1 MRDISFLE
9 WFLLGMPV
17 EWFIVTVVAGAAFLI
32 WAAATTRPDRRR
44 RERRGGRDGRGPP
57 RDR

>member
-17 EWFIVTVVAGAAFLI
+17 EWFLFTVVAGAAFLI
-32 WAAATTRPDRRR
+32 WAAATTRLDRRR

>member
-17 EWFIVTVVAGAAFLI
+17 EWFLFTVVAGAAFLI
-32 WAAATTRPDRRR
+32 WAGVSTWVGGRRRDRRDRRR
-44 RERRGGRDGRGPP
+44 DP
-57 RDR
+57 

>member
-9 WFLLGMPV
+9 WFL
-17 EWFIVTVVAGAAFLI
+17 FTVVAGAAFLI
-32 WAAATTRPDRRR
+32 WAAATTRLDRRR